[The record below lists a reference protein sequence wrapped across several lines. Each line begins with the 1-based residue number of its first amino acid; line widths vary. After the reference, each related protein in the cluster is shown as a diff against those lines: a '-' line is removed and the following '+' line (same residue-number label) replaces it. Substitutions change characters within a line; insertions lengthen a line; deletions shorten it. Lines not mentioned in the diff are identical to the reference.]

1 MADQN
6 RLLSQM
12 LARRSV
18 RRYTGDPVPM
28 EKLNRIIEAGLSAP
42 SSRGRGSCELI
53 VVRDRQM
60 LLTLSGCRMGSAR
73 MLAGA
78 DCCIVV
84 LGNEE
89 ASDVWIEDCAIAM
102 ANMHL
107 MADAEGVGSCIIQG
121 RLREANPGGPT
132 TENYVRAF
140 LKFPSTYRLLGILS
154 LGMPEDHPAPYA
166 EEDLHFERVHI
177 HTF

>member
-1 MADQN
+1 MEEN
-6 RLLSQM
+6 RLLEQM
-12 LARRSV
+12 LRRRSV
-18 RRYTGDPVPM
+18 RTYTGEKVPM
-28 EKLNRIIEAGLSAP
+28 EKLNRIIEAGLAAP

-53 VVRDRQM
+53 VIRDRQM

-78 DCCIVV
+78 DCCIAV

-89 ASDVWIEDCAIAM
+89 VSDVWVEDCAIAL
-102 ANMHL
+102 AQMHL

-121 RLREANPGGPT
+121 RLREANPSGLT
-132 TENYVRAF
+132 TEDYARAF
-140 LKFPSTYRLLGILS
+140 LKFPSTYRLLGFLS
-154 LGMPEDHPAPYA
+154 LGMPDGHPEPHK
-166 EEDLHFERVHI
+166 EEDLHFEKVHI